1 MNKKLPKQ
9 KCKTARLSN
18 RSLSKH
24 FHSQPKQYL
33 TRAVCS
39 LTIGSLVWFSG
50 CASNPI
56 QFLES
61 MSQPTSL
68 LDFPTNNKSSA
79 IKAPA
84 ATKPKSSLSTDTKSS
99 VAKASYQ
106 SENPAATNP
115 LQDETQSPTLS
126 PKEPLASPATTS
138 APTSTPTQIAQPT
151 DVLDLDLENSLPN
164 SLPNSLENTA
174 AIKMPPEMYT
184 RRPFP
189 KSSAETPCDT
199 GPDTDADITLSSI
212 AFPPSTIPDLSCEP
226 GGFAST
232 GAGMSQRLQGGTFL
246 NGSEFRYDRRTATE
260 IAILLEDQNKKLKQ
274 EKTYLKDIA
283 ETLQKQLMTEQTA
296 RKLAETKFDE
306 IQIENKD
313 QRKAI
318 AQLQLAYDNLANQ
331 KLEVEKEYDTKL
343 REIEATLDKALLEAM
358 YDANKKQ

>member
-1 MNKKLPKQ
+1 MNKKLLKQ
-9 KCKTARLSN
+9 KCKTAPLSN

-24 FHSQPKQYL
+24 FYSQSKQYL

-39 LTIGSLVWFSG
+39 LAIGSLVWFSG
-50 CASNPI
+50 CASNPM

-68 LDFPTNNKSSA
+68 LDFPTNDKSSA
-79 IKAPA
+79 IRIPA
-84 ATKPKSSLSTDTKSS
+84 ATKTKSSLGTETKSS

-106 SENPAATNP
+106 SENPAAIP
-115 LQDETQSPTLS
+115 PPQDETQSPTQPS
-126 PKEPLASPATTS
+126 NEPLTSPGTTS
-138 APTSTPTQIAQPT
+138 APIPAPTSTPTQIAQPT
-151 DVLDLDLENSLPN
+151 DTLDLGLENSLEN
-164 SLPNSLENTA
+164 AESL
-174 AIKMPPEMYT
+174 KMPDEMYA

-199 GPDTDADITLSSI
+199 GPDTDTDITLSSI
-212 AFPPSTIPDLSCEP
+212 AFSPSTIPDLSCEP

-246 NGSEFRYDRRTATE
+246 NGSEFRYDKRTATE
-260 IAILLEDQNKKLKQ
+260 IAIMLKDQNIKLKQ

-283 ETLQKQLMTEQTA
+283 ETLQKQLLTEQTA

-318 AQLQLAYDNLANQ
+318 AQLQLAYENLTNQ

-358 YDANKKQ
+358 YDASKKQ

>member
-9 KCKTARLSN
+9 KCKTAPLSN

-24 FHSQPKQYL
+24 FYSQSKQYL

-50 CASNPI
+50 CASNPM

-68 LDFPTNNKSSA
+68 LDFPTNDKSSA
-79 IKAPA
+79 IKIPA
-84 ATKPKSSLSTDTKSS
+84 ATKTKSSLGTETKSS

-106 SENPAATNP
+106 SESSAATNP
-115 LQDETQSPTLS
+115 LQDETQSPTLP

-151 DVLDLDLENSLPN
+151 DALDLGLENSLEN
-164 SLPNSLENTA
+164 AESL
-174 AIKMPPEMYT
+174 KMPDEMLA

-189 KSSAETPCDT
+189 KSSAEIPCDT
-199 GPDTDADITLSSI
+199 GPDTDTDITLSSI
-212 AFPPSTIPDLSCEP
+212 AFSPSTIPDLSCEP
-226 GGFAST
+226 GSFAST

-246 NGSEFRYDRRTATE
+246 NGSEFRYDKRTATE
-260 IAILLEDQNKKLKQ
+260 IAIMLKDQNIKLKQ

-283 ETLQKQLMTEQTA
+283 KTLQKQLMTEQTA

-318 AQLQLAYDNLANQ
+318 AQLQLAYENLTNQ

-358 YDANKKQ
+358 YDASKKQ

>member
-24 FHSQPKQYL
+24 FYSQPKQHL
-33 TRAVCS
+33 TRAVCF

-84 ATKPKSSLSTDTKSS
+84 ATKPKSSLGTDTKSS

-106 SENPAATNP
+106 SENPAATKP
-115 LQDETQSPTLS
+115 LQDETQSPTLT
-126 PKEPLASPATTS
+126 PEEPLASPATTS
-138 APTSTPTQIAQPT
+138 APTSTPTSTPTQIAQPT
-151 DVLDLDLENSLPN
+151 DALDLGLE
-164 SLPNSLENTA
+164 NSLENTP
-174 AIKMPPEMYT
+174 AIQMPAEMYT
-184 RRPFP
+184 RRPHP

-212 AFPPSTIPDLSCEP
+212 AFPPSTIPNLSCEP

-260 IAILLEDQNKKLKQ
+260 IAIMLEDQNKKLKQ

-318 AQLQLAYDNLANQ
+318 AQLQLAYENLANQ